1 LIIPGVP
8 PLLTSTVATS
18 AQGRLRAAVGTYVG
32 KLSNVLTFEQ
42 LALLPTP
49 ASPLTPSV
57 LQDNFHHVTLTA
69 RSLAGSQRFA
79 GTINLNTTSALVWR
93 SILETYNSVPSVTPM
108 SSANLTA
115 RGNAIASGVAPSAS
129 GKSANS
135 PFTSVAAFGAS
146 SLLAANL
153 PPPITPNDFMT
164 AIGPLLTVRSD
175 SFRIRAYG
183 EAVNPVDATKIE
195 AVAYCEAIVERT
207 SESAPNGPGRK
218 FIITHFRWLG
228 PDEI

>member
-1 LIIPGVP
+1 
-8 PLLTSTVATS
+8 
-18 AQGRLRAAVGTYVG
+18 
-32 KLSNVLTFEQ
+32 
-42 LALLPTP
+42 
-49 ASPLTPSV
+49 
-57 LQDNFHHVTLTA
+57 
-69 RSLAGSQRFA
+69 
-79 GTINLNTTSALVWR
+79 
-93 SILETYNSVPSVTPM
+93 
-108 SSANLTA
+108 
-115 RGNAIASGVAPSAS
+115 
-129 GKSANS
+129 
-135 PFTSVAAFGAS
+135 
-146 SLLAANL
+146 
-153 PPPITPNDFMT
+153 MT